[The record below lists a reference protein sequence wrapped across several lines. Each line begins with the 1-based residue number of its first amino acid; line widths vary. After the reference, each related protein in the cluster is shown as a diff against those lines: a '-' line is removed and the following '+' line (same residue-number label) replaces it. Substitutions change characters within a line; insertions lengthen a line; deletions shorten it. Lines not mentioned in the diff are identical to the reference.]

1 MKKFIGKLI
10 LFLLI
15 VLTPLLT
22 LNYLYKNTTAYD
34 AANEMY
40 YLKHFPK
47 AIELL
52 NLGNSHE
59 KAGIFWEGNYLGVAH
74 NFATPSQPF
83 YYDYYVL
90 INASESIKKGAVV
103 IIPIS
108 YFDWYYDYRNLFT
121 EIPSY
126 NARYYSLLPAN
137 QLLNYDFETDV
148 KQNWLPIL
156 TAKQNIKCIFND
168 IQVPAQYNVGNVCV
182 KKSEINEIAKYKA
195 GDWKENVMEYNE
207 ETKRDNINY
216 FRKIIDYCYKK
227 EFVPVVVSLPV
238 TNQLTQEMG
247 KSFMQEFEQCN
258 REAMEGYEN
267 LLFLDYSRYK
277 PITADLAYFRDS
289 DHMTMD
295 GANEFTKKLLTD
307 LEKNAIIDSEQLK
320 E

>member
-1 MKKFIGKLI
+1 M
-10 LFLLI
+10 
-15 VLTPLLT
+15 
-22 LNYLYKNTTAYD
+22 
-34 AANEMY
+34 
-40 YLKHFPK
+40 
-47 AIELL
+47 
-52 NLGNSHE
+52 
-59 KAGIFWEGNYLGVAH
+59 
-74 NFATPSQPF
+74 
-83 YYDYYVL
+83 
-90 INASESIKKGAVV
+90 
-103 IIPIS
+103 
-108 YFDWYYDYRNLFT
+108 
-121 EIPSY
+121 
-126 NARYYSLLPAN
+126 
-137 QLLNYDFETDV
+137 
-148 KQNWLPIL
+148 PIL

-207 ETKRDNINY
+207 KIKRDNINY
-216 FRKIIDYCYKK
+216 FRKIIEYCYKK

-258 REAMEGYEN
+258 REAMDGYEN